1 MYEGRGWM
9 LTVSSR
15 RQLTVEKGGNVV
27 AEGRSREVDERN
39 SVHLG
44 GRWGKCEGGKEKV
57 RPCEEERG

>member
-9 LTVSSR
+9 LTVSSQ

-44 GRWGKCEGGKEKV
+44 VDGVGVKV
-57 RPCEEERG
+57 ARRR